1 MAQMKDNLFFY
12 ADEDDIKNGLVSDV
26 YFVRG
31 KKVLESLGLNPL
43 VYGEVTASGIPEN
56 GSFGIFCGLEEVLR
70 LLEGLPVKVK
80 AMPEGSLFYPGEPVL
95 SIEGAYNDFGIF
107 ETAFLGFL
115 CFSSGI
121 ATKSAKIKLN
131 CLDKPLYSFGA
142 RRTHPSVAP
151 AVERAAYIG
160 GCDGVATI
168 VAAEILGLKP
178 IGTMAHAYIIAI
190 GNPKEAYINYDRFID
205 EDIPRVALIDT
216 FEDEKFGALTAAEAL
231 GERLFAVRLDTPGSR
246 RGNFRKIIE
255 EVRWE
260 LNLRGYSNVKIF
272 VSGGID
278 ENIVS
283 ELYDI
288 VDAFGVG
295 TAISNARVIDF
306 SFDIVEKEGKPITK
320 RGKKS
325 GRKQVFECKNCLR
338 HLVLP
343 EKSKNPICQECE
355 SKMKPLLITYI
366 DGGLRVVEEE
376 KPQSSRERTIE
387 YLKKIKEVNLD

>member
-1 MAQMKDNLFFY
+1 MKGNPFFY
-12 ADEDDIKNGLVSDV
+12 ADEDDIRKGLVADV
-26 YFVRG
+26 YFLRG
-31 KKVLESLGLNPL
+31 KKIMESLGLNPL

-70 LLEGLPVKVK
+70 LLEGLPVTVK

-121 ATKSAKIKLN
+121 ATKSARMKLN
-131 CLDKPLYSFGA
+131 CLDKPVYSFGA
-142 RRTHPSVAP
+142 RRTHPSIAP

-168 VAAEILGLKP
+168 AAAEILGLKP
-178 IGTMAHAYIIAI
+178 VGTMAHAYIIAI
-190 GNPKEAYINYDRFID
+190 GDPKEAYINYDRFID

-231 GERLFAVRLDTPGSR
+231 GERLYAVRLDTPGSR

-272 VSGGID
+272 ISGGID
-278 ENIVS
+278 ENTVK
-283 ELYDI
+283 ELYEI
-288 VDAFGVG
+288 VDAFGIG

-306 SFDIVEKEGKPITK
+306 SFDIVEKEGKPIAK

-325 GRKQVFECKNCLR
+325 GRKQVYECKDCLKHR
-338 HLVLP
+338 VLP
-343 EKSKNPICQECE
+343 EESEIPTCPECL
-355 SKMKPLLITYI
+355 SKMEPLLLTYI
-366 DGGLRVVEEE
+366 DGGLRIVKEE
-376 KPQSSRERTIE
+376 KPQFSRDRTIK
-387 YLKKIKEVNLD
+387 YLRKIKEVSLD